1 MSPPNLKA
9 FRAAPEH
16 FDAVITDQTMPNLSG
31 EDLAREILQSR
42 PDLPIILC
50 TGLSCTMMWEKARE
64 LGIRKILMKPFLI
77 QEVSLVL
84 KEVMGEEADTTD
96 RRCDA

>member
-1 MSPPNLKA
+1 MSPQSQKA

-31 EDLAREILQSR
+31 EDLARELLQGC

-50 TGLSCTMMWEKARE
+50 TGWSCTMMWEKARE
-64 LGIRKILMKPFLI
+64 LGIRKKNYHETVPKPRIWSCAPGSYGGAGGNL
-77 QEVSLVL
+77 
-84 KEVMGEEADTTD
+84 
-96 RRCDA
+96 RYRDA